1 MIVKDILEW
10 IESLPK
16 WQQQLGYLIFEKKH
30 ITEEELQNIYEVFKI
45 EMSLEKGEIPI
56 ISKKE
61 YTDDVENF
69 HDIKWC
75 NVGNLHGVNKLKT
88 DSVLSVSN
96 ELTVVYGENGS
107 GKSGYTRL
115 LNNAFISRGDLE
127 ILPNI
132 YSEHPETIS
141 ADFLFCIDGNPTKY
155 KYPDDKNEMPFKTI
169 RIFDSTTASD
179 DMNKESAIDFAPSEL
194 SFFDSFLSACIEIQT
209 KLDNERSE
217 KRRENPTLKY
227 FPHEGKALE
236 HMEALSEKTKIEELK
251 KVFAISEEEK
261 ALYEKSKKEKI
272 YLVGLDINK
281 QFTLINQ
288 VIDVL
293 NNAIK
298 KYTLFAQAV
307 SDENVSIYNQQ
318 ISFLKKC
325 RIINNM
331 DGASMFSGD
340 NIEMIGTTE
349 WKDFLV
355 AAKNYYDKITC
366 HDKCPLCGQEIGDK
380 DLIFKYWK
388 YLESDAESNLKMAR
402 EAIRIS
408 KEGIDDLDLLFVPE
422 SSVYEQWLLDN
433 FPKETETIKT
443 AFTKAY
449 EIKKEIIESLE
460 NERPINPILVIS
472 PDIKDLVIKVE
483 EKIRNLNHEK
493 INQRIHEY
501 EEIEN
506 QYIDKTR
513 VIDLIPTISS
523 YIDYLKW
530 DSKAEKS
537 KIKTRNITVKQKDLF
552 EKYVTSD
559 YLRTFKE
566 ECQKLKA
573 NFNVEIVSRG
583 SSGQTLKKLQIKGKV
598 PGKVLS
604 EGEQKAISIANF
616 LTEVQM
622 DVKNI
627 GIVLDDPVSSLDHKR
642 RSLIVRRLSEE
653 AKKRQVVIFT
663 HEITFFMELK
673 AEAENKGILFE
684 QETIRNLFNE
694 PGDISP
700 TIPWQGMSVK
710 ERTKKLRNDLQ
721 SIISLYKSG
730 DMDAYYYKAK
740 DWCELLRESWERAVE
755 EILFN
760 DAIQRYDPR
769 VQTTRL
775 RKAPFNQKLYFELER
790 GMTECSAWCHDQ
802 ARAINGDVP
811 TIDDLKNY
819 IDCFENYCKE
829 NRPNKN

>member
-1 MIVKDILEW
+1 MIVKDIVEW

-16 WQQQLGYLIFEKKH
+16 WQQQLGYLILEKKQV
-30 ITEEELQNIYEVFKI
+30 TEEELQNIYEIFKK

-56 ISKKE
+56 VNKKE
-61 YTDDVENF
+61 YKDDITNYR
-69 HDIKWC
+69 DIKWC

-88 DSVLSVSN
+88 DSILNVSN

-115 LNNAFISRGDLE
+115 LNNAFISRGDQE

-132 YSEHPETIS
+132 YSDHPETVS

-169 RIFDSTTASD
+169 RIFDSTTSSD
-179 DMNKESAIDFAPSEL
+179 DMNKESTIDFAPSEL

-209 KLDNERSE
+209 KLDNERKE
-217 KRRENPTLKY
+217 KERENPTLKY

-236 HMEALSEKTKIEELK
+236 NMKTLSEKTKITELK
-251 KVFAISEEEK
+251 RIFAISEEEK
-261 ALYEKSKKEKI
+261 AIYEQSKKEKI
-272 YLVGLDINK
+272 YLIGLDINR
-281 QFTLINQ
+281 QFSLINQ
-288 VIDVL
+288 VIDIL

-307 SDENVSIYNQQ
+307 SDENVNIYNQQ

-331 DGASMFSGD
+331 DGASMFIDD

-355 AAKNYYDKITC
+355 AAKKYYDKITC
-366 HDKCPLCGQEIGDK
+366 HDKCPLCGQKIGDN

-388 YLESDAESNLKMAR
+388 YLESDAESNLKVAK

-408 KEGIDDLDLLFVPE
+408 KESIDDLDLLFVPE
-422 SSVYEQWLLDN
+422 SSVHEQWLLDN
-433 FPKETETIKT
+433 YPEEMESIKA
-443 AFTKAY
+443 AFTSAS
-449 EIKKEIIESLE
+449 EIKKQLIESLVD
-460 NERPINPILVIS
+460 ERQFNPILVTS
-472 PDIKDLVIKVE
+472 PDIKSLIKKVE
-483 EKIRNLNHEK
+483 EKRNNLNQER
-493 INQRIHEY
+493 INQRINQC
-501 EEIEN
+501 EEIEK

-530 DSKAEKS
+530 DSLAEKS
-537 KIKTRNITVKQKDLF
+537 KIKTRSVTVKQKDLF
-552 EKYVTSD
+552 EKYVTAD
-559 YLRTFKE
+559 YLKVFKE
-566 ECQKLKA
+566 ECKKLNA

-583 SSGQTLKKLQIKGKV
+583 SSGQTLKKLQIKGKA

-622 DVKNI
+622 DSKNI

-642 RSLIVRRLSEE
+642 RSLIVRRLLEE

-663 HEITFFMELK
+663 HEITFFIELK
-673 AEAENKGILFE
+673 IEAENKGVLFE
-684 QETIRNLFNE
+684 QETIRNNFNE

-710 ERTKKLRNDLQ
+710 ERTKKLRNGLDY
-721 SIISLYKSG
+721 IIALYESG
-730 DMDAYYYKAK
+730 DMDTYYYKAK

-769 VQTTRL
+769 VQTMRL
-775 RKAPFNQKLYFELER
+775 RKAPFSQELYSELER

-811 TIDDLKNY
+811 TIDDLKNF
-819 IDCFENYCKE
+819 IDCFDNYCKK
-829 NRPNKN
+829 NKPH